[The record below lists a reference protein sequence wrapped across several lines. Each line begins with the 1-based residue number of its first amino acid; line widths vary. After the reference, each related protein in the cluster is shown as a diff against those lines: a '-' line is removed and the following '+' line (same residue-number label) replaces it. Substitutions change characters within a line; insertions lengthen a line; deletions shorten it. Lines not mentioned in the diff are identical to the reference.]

1 MEPPVCKICGK
12 RHWSRLCEPV
22 TRTVTEPGPVTR
34 IVTGCP
40 NCKLLE
46 AEITWLKRQLSEVN
60 GVKPLAMTGAQR
72 VAKLRAKRK
81 GKP

>member
-1 MEPPVCKICGK
+1 MEPPVCKLCGQ
-12 RHWSRLCEPV
+12 RHWSRLCV
-22 TRTVTEPGPVTR
+22 TRTVTEPVTR
-34 IVTGCP
+34 NVTACP

-46 AEITWLKRQLSEVN
+46 AEITWLKRQLSEAH
-60 GVKPLAMTGAQR
+60 GAKPLAMTGAQR